1 MTRTGIVN
9 LTDPRL
15 NKINDQFPGGGT
27 ESPGLKPGQ
36 LGQIL
41 EVSDN
46 DVLYDSTVGTL
57 YGGRYQYV
65 KFVPQG
71 GDTTPA
77 VGLVVYWLDRAAKTV
92 TSIVTGYDIAGI
104 LVNVVTDNYHCL
116 ICIDGKVKIQ
126 MAAAVTKAAPAKG
139 DLLIAVAA
147 AVVDVLL
154 DATGLSSVEVARVV
168 GRICDDGVIAA
179 DGALVQAQLLLR
191 GSNF

>member
-1 MTRTGIVN
+1 MTRTGIQR
-9 LTDPRL
+9 TTFPEL
-15 NKINDQFPGGGT
+15 NKINDQYPGGGT
-27 ESPGLKPGQ
+27 ASPGLAPGQ
-36 LGQIL
+36 LGAII
-41 EVSDN
+41 EISDN
-46 DVLYDSTVGTL
+46 DVKYDSAVGVL

-92 TSIVTGYDIAGI
+92 TTVVTGYDIAGI
-104 LVNVVTDNYHCL
+104 LINVVTDNYHCL
-116 ICIDGKVKIQ
+116 ICTDGKCKVQ

-139 DLLIAVAA
+139 DLLIATAA

-154 DATGLSSVEVARVV
+154 DATGLTSVEVARVV

-191 GSNF
+191 GQNY